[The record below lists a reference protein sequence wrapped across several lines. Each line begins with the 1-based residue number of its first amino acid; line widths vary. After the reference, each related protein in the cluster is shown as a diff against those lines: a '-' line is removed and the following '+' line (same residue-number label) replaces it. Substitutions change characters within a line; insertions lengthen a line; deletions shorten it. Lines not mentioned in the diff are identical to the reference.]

1 MFAKLAKPRFLSD
14 MRPLLPVAQSDLLT
28 DNSTKVAFRKV
39 FTQIIDLIPGDPWV
53 RLAEMNE
60 RFGLD
65 TKAN

>member
-1 MFAKLAKPRFLSD
+1 
-14 MRPLLPVAQSDLLT
+14 MRPLLPVAQSDLWT
-28 DNSTKVAFRKV
+28 DSTTVAFRKV

-53 RLAEMNE
+53 RLAERNE

>member
-1 MFAKLAKPRFLSD
+1 MAVIA
-14 MRPLLPVAQSDLLT
+14 PLLRQLL
-28 DNSTKVAFRKV
+28 
-39 FTQIIDLIPGDPWV
+39 PGDPWV